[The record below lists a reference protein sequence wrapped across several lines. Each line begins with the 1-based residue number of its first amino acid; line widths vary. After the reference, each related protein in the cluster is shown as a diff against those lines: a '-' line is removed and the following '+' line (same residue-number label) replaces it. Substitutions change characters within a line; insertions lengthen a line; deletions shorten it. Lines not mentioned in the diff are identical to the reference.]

1 MQFSPKRDDPIF
13 DSLEPVVRGLGLSL
27 VELTV
32 SRHRGAVQVRLTVNK
47 AGIVGVSDCSKVHRA
62 VVPRLDLAFPD
73 QEMSVE
79 VASPGID
86 RVLKDASEFLMY
98 RGRGVRCYR
107 TDLSDWVAG
116 IVVEADERRLVL
128 RGSGGIVELPYDIIA
143 KARLDYSQEV
153 GD

>member
-1 MQFSPKRDDPIF
+1 VQFSPKRDDPLF
-13 DSLEPVVRGLGLSL
+13 DSLEPLVRGLGLSL
-27 VELTV
+27 VDLTV

-47 AGIVGVSDCSKVHRA
+47 AGIVSVGDCGKVHRA

-73 QEMSVE
+73 QDLSVE

-86 RVLKDASEFLMY
+86 RLLKDASEFLLY
-98 RGRGVRCYR
+98 IGRGVRCYR

-116 IVVEADERRLVL
+116 IIVQADEKRLVL
-128 RGSGGIVELPYDIIA
+128 RGAGGIVELSYDSIA
-143 KARLDYSQEV
+143 KAKLDYSQEV

>member
-1 MQFSPKRDDPIF
+1 
-13 DSLEPVVRGLGLSL
+13 
-27 VELTV
+27 
-32 SRHRGAVQVRLTVNK
+32 VQVRLTVNK
-47 AGIVGVSDCSKVHRA
+47 MGIVGVGDCSKVHRA

-86 RVLKDASEFLMY
+86 RVLKDASEFLLY
-98 RGRGVRCYR
+98 IGRGVRCYR

-128 RGSGGIVELPYDIIA
+128 RGSGGIVELPYEIIA